1 MPEPLRARLKN
12 AWNAFTDKGDDG
24 ILFSDVGQMTLSYGG
39 NGRVYRRSVG
49 NERTVINAIY
59 NRIAMDVASIDI
71 KHVRVDE
78 NGRYL
83 ETINDTLNQCLTVE
97 ANIDQTGRQLLHDAV
112 LTMFEEGCI
121 AIVPVDTSFDPFNS
135 DSYEIL
141 SMRVGVPV
149 EWYPQHVK
157 VRVYNDRN
165 GQRQDVLLPKTKV
178 AIVQNPFYTIMNESG
193 SLMQRLIRKL
203 NLLDVVDE
211 QTSSGK
217 LDIIIQLPYTIKSE
231 ARKKQAEERLQM
243 IEDQLAGSKHGIA
256 YADATEHITQLNR
269 AVENNLM
276 NQIEYLT
283 NLAYGQIGVT
293 PEIMNGTADEKVM
306 TNYNS
311 RVIEPILSALTE
323 AMARVFLTPTA
334 RTQGQDI
341 KYFRDPFKLLPVGDI
356 AEIADKFTRNEITTS
371 NEIRQAI
378 GMVPSADPKA
388 DQLNNSNIASAS
400 EEGVEQYEEYP
411 EDEYSDDQ
419 YEEENANAE
428 T

>member
-1 MPEPLRARLKN
+1 MPEPLRSRLKN
-12 AWNAFTDKGDDG
+12 AWNAFTDKSEAIEFGD
-24 ILFSDVGQMTLSYGG
+24 IGQMSFSYGG
-39 NGRVYRRSVG
+39 SGSYFRRSVG

-59 NRIAMDVASIDI
+59 NRIAMDVASVDI
-71 KHVRVDE
+71 KHVRLDE

-83 ETINDTLNQCLTVE
+83 ETIDDSLNQCLTVE
-97 ANIDQTGRQLLHDAV
+97 ANIDQTGRQLIQDAV
-112 LTMFEEGCI
+112 LTMFEEGSI
-121 AIVPVDTSFDPFNS
+121 ALAPVDVDIDPLNS
-135 DSYEIL
+135 EGYKIL
-141 SMRVGVPV
+141 SMRVGVPI

-157 VRVYNDRN
+157 VRLYNDRT
-165 GQRQDVLLPKTKV
+165 GRREEIILPKTKV
-178 AIVQNPFYTIMNESG
+178 AIVQNPFYTVMNESG

-217 LDIIIQLPYTIKSE
+217 LDIIIQLPYTIRSE
-231 ARKKQAEERLQM
+231 QRKKQAEERLQM

-311 RVIEPILSALTE
+311 RVIEPILAALTQ
-323 AMARVFLTPTA
+323 AMTRVFLSQTA
-334 RTQGQDI
+334 RTQGQSI
-341 KYFRDPFKLLPVGDI
+341 RYFRDPFKLLPIGEI
-356 AEIADKFTRNEITTS
+356 AEIADKFTRNTIASS

-378 GMVPSADPKA
+378 GMVPSSDPKA
-388 DQLNNSNIASAS
+388 DQLINSNIAQSAD
-400 EEGVEQYEEYP
+400 EIAAEEDPALTTDQDEGVTYDEE
-411 EDEYSDDQ
+411 
-419 YEEENANAE
+419 

>member
-1 MPEPLRARLKN
+1 MPEPLRSRLKN
-12 AWNAFTDKGDDG
+12 AWNAFTDKSEAIEFGD
-24 ILFSDVGQMTLSYGG
+24 IGQMSFSYGG
-39 NGRVYRRSVG
+39 LGSYFRRSVG

-59 NRIAMDVASIDI
+59 NRIAMDVASVDI
-71 KHVRVDE
+71 KHVRLDE

-83 ETINDTLNQCLTVE
+83 ETIDDSLNQCLTVE
-97 ANIDQTGRQLLHDAV
+97 ANIDQTGRQLIQDAV
-112 LTMFEEGCI
+112 LTMFEEGSI
-121 AIVPVDTSFDPFNS
+121 ALAPVDVDIDPLNS
-135 DSYEIL
+135 EGYKIL
-141 SMRVGVPV
+141 SLRVGVPT

-157 VRVYNDRN
+157 VRLYNDRT
-165 GQRQDVLLPKTKV
+165 GQREEIILPKTKV
-178 AIVQNPFYTIMNESG
+178 AIVQNPFYTVMNESG

-217 LDIIIQLPYTIKSE
+217 LDIIIQLPYTIRSE
-231 ARKKQAEERLQM
+231 QRKKQAEERLQM

-311 RVIEPILSALTE
+311 RVIEPILAALTQG
-323 AMARVFLTPTA
+323 MTRVFLSQTA
-334 RTQGQDI
+334 RTQGQSI
-341 KYFRDPFKLLPVGDI
+341 RYFRDPFKLLPIGEI
-356 AEIADKFTRNEITTS
+356 AEIADKFTRNTIASS

-378 GMVPSADPKA
+378 GMVPSSDPMA
-388 DQLNNSNIASAS
+388 DQLVNSNISQSVEPASK
-400 EEGVEQYEEYP
+400 E
-411 EDEYSDDQ
+411 EYSDEDTEVYLDQ
-419 YEEENANAE
+419 GDEETYDEE

>member
-1 MPEPLRARLKN
+1 MPEPLRSRLKN
-12 AWNAFTDKGDDG
+12 AWNAFTDKSEVIEFGD
-24 ILFSDVGQMTLSYGG
+24 IGQMSLSYGG
-39 NGRVYRRSVG
+39 SGSYFRRSVG

-59 NRIAMDVASIDI
+59 NRIAMDVASVDI
-71 KHVRVDE
+71 KHVRLDE

-83 ETINDTLNQCLTVE
+83 ETIDDSLNQCLTVE
-97 ANIDQTGRQLLHDAV
+97 ANIDQTGRQLIQDAV
-112 LTMFEEGCI
+112 LTMFEEGSI
-121 AIVPVDTSFDPFNS
+121 ALVPVDVDIDPLNS
-135 DSYEIL
+135 EGYKIL
-141 SMRVGVPV
+141 SLRVGVPT

-157 VRVYNDRN
+157 VRLYNDRS
-165 GQRQDVLLPKTKV
+165 GQREEIILPKTKV
-178 AIVQNPFYTIMNESG
+178 AIVQNPFYTVMNESG

-217 LDIIIQLPYTIKSE
+217 LDIIIQLPYTIRSE
-231 ARKKQAEERLQM
+231 QRKKQAEERLQM

-311 RVIEPILSALTE
+311 RVIEPILAALTQG
-323 AMARVFLTPTA
+323 MTRVFLSQTA
-334 RTQGQDI
+334 RTQGQSI
-341 KYFRDPFKLLPVGDI
+341 RYFRDPFKLLPIGEI
-356 AEIADKFTRNEITTS
+356 AEIADKFTRNTIASS

-378 GMVPSADPKA
+378 GMVPSSDPMA
-388 DQLNNSNIASAS
+388 DQLVNSNISQAVEPAS
-400 EEGVEQYEEYP
+400 EE
-411 EDEYSDDQ
+411 EYSDEDTEVYSDQ
-419 YEEENANAE
+419 SDEEIYDEE